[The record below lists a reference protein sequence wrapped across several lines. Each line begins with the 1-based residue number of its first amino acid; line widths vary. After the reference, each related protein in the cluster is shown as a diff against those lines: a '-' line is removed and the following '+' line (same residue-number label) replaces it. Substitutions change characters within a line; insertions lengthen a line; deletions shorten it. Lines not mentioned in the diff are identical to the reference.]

1 LDGFAILK
9 GNNDCADTHRGKKSA
24 IPNLNIPSIRVVNV
38 LEKGLIVGHMGRRTG
53 IDMPCV
59 LGGWLV
65 GYPPGCFDAGGFSGH
80 VGLFSDLFGRI

>member
-1 LDGFAILK
+1 
-9 GNNDCADTHRGKKSA
+9 
-24 IPNLNIPSIRVVNV
+24 
-38 LEKGLIVGHMGRRTG
+38 MGRRTG

-80 VGLFSDLFGRI
+80 VGLFSDLFGRIRGS